1 MSDQALPIGKLPGAL
16 LSAML
21 SKRVC
26 ADPAVIVGPAVGVD
40 AAAIAIGDEILVV
53 KTDPITF
60 AVERA
65 PYYLVNVNAND
76 IACLGATPRWL
87 LVTALLPAG
96 STTTAR
102 VGRLFDELLAACA
115 ERNIELVGGH
125 TEITAGLDRPILIGQ
140 MLGTATPERL
150 LKPGRAKPADRL
162 LITRPI
168 AIEGT
173 AMLAHE
179 LKDHLT
185 SELGPDLVARAA
197 AALDDPGISV
207 LDDARILLDTG
218 WVTALHDPTEGGLA
232 TGVREIAAASGTG
245 AFISES
251 AIPVRPETQAI
262 AACLGLDPLGI
273 LASGT
278 LLAAIDPAGLSK
290 VEEACRTHGIPSA
303 WIGKLASFEK
313 GVRIRT
319 AEGECDL
326 KTFDT
331 DEASRALNERRGVH
345 S

>member
-1 MSDQALPIGKLPGAL
+1 
-16 LSAML
+16 ML
-21 SKRVC
+21 SKRIC

-40 AAAIAIGDEILVV
+40 AAAIAIGGEILVV

-60 AVERA
+60 AVDRA
-65 PYYLVNVNAND
+65 SYYLVNVNAND

-96 STTTAR
+96 STTR
-102 VGRLFDELLAACA
+102 ESVSRMFDELLAACD

-125 TEITAGLDRPILIGQ
+125 TEITAGLDRPILVGQ
-140 MLGTATPERL
+140 MLGTTTPERL
-150 LKPGRAKPADRL
+150 LKPGQAKPADRL
-162 LITRPI
+162 LITQPI

-179 LKDHLT
+179 LADDLT
-185 SELGPDLVARAA
+185 AELGPDLVAWAA
-197 AALDDPGISV
+197 ALLDDPGISV
-207 LDDARILLDTG
+207 VNDARILLDTG

-251 AIPVRPETQAI
+251 AIPIRPETLAI
-262 AACLGLDPLGI
+262 ARVLGLNPLGI

-278 LLAAIDPAGLSK
+278 LLAAINPAGMTD
-290 VEEACRTHGIPSA
+290 VEETCRANDIPFA
-303 WIGKLASFEK
+303 WIGKLAAADK

-319 AEGECDL
+319 GDGEREL
-326 KTFDT
+326 HIFDT
-331 DEASRALNERRGVH
+331 DEASRALNERRGVN